1 MTRMNSFV
9 VVLLLSLV
17 VIGFSI
23 GPDDSALIAS
33 TDTTQVTL
41 DPNMPDDFLNLYPD
55 LTDEEIIGLP
65 DTGVSLA
72 SVAGVGLL
80 AMGILA
86 VAAAVAVTLSRQ
98 RGAKSPD

>member
-1 MTRMNSFV
+1 MTRTHSIV
-9 VVLLLSLV
+9 VVLLLSLL
-17 VIGFSI
+17 VIAFSV
-23 GPDDSALIAS
+23 GPNDSALMAT
-33 TDTTQVTL
+33 TDTTSVTL

-55 LTDEEIIGLP
+55 LTGDEIIGLP

-80 AMGILA
+80 ALGVLA
-86 VAAAVAVTLSRQ
+86 VGAAVAVTLSRQ